1 MTHDGMTLPG
11 VPEPAYLD
19 MPLGQFLTVLASGT
33 PAPGGGAAAALSVAL
48 GASLCA
54 MTARLSAR
62 RLDNAV
68 TSQLT
73 TDGERIL
80 RSAASLMQA
89 DGEAYSRVISAM
101 RKSTG
106 ADPAARERAVAAA
119 LSDAADVPMQIVE
132 LAAEAAGLASRLAAD
147 GNPAL
152 RGDAIAAA
160 LLAGAAAR
168 SAATMVSINL
178 AGTPDDERHARADS
192 LVADAGRSAGAAARA
207 HSAAIQAPNSMEP
220 SAGSDRR
227 RS

>member
-19 MPLGQFLTVLASGT
+19 MPLGQFLTALASGT
-33 PAPGGGAAAALSVAL
+33 PAPGGGAAAGLSV
-48 GASLCA
+48 
-54 MTARLSAR
+54 R

-68 TSQLT
+68 TGQLT
-73 TDGERIL
+73 TEGERIL
-80 RSAASLMQA
+80 RTAASLMQA

-106 ADPAARERAVAAA
+106 ADPADRERAIAAA

-152 RGDAIAAA
+152 RGDAIAATM
-160 LLAGAAAR
+160 LAEAAAR

-192 LVADAGRSAGAAARA
+192 LVADAGRSADATRA
-207 HSAAIQAPNSMEP
+207 HPAALQAPNSMEP
-220 SAGSDRR
+220 PAGGDRR